1 MGHRKHKHNRLR
13 HQLTENPVAF
23 SPVVELPIKRS
34 QATDNIDNAGCLKLF
49 SLFFVC
55 YFIFAIGIYM
65 IVDADR
71 DVLAGTIEVTSVE
84 YLDDGSVRLG
94 YGENRTLTTT
104 DNIEVEVGDALYMY
118 YKKGLFG
125 GYEVVGVKEANW

>member
-1 MGHRKHKHNRLR
+1 MHRQVPSNV
-13 HQLTENPVAF
+13 N
-23 SPVVELPIKRS
+23 
-34 QATDNIDNAGCLKLF
+34 DMGCLKLLG
-49 SLFFVC
+49 LFFIC
-55 YFIFAIGIYM
+55 YFISAIGVFM

-118 YKKGLFG
+118 YKEGLFG
-125 GYEVVGVKEANW
+125 GYEVIGVKEADW